1 MQAVLLLAA
10 GLVAAFLL
18 GSVPWGLVISQ
29 GIYHRDL
36 RSVGSGNVGTTN
48 AIRALGKVGGYM
60 VFVLDFAKGILSG
73 LVGMLC
79 AWCAAKQGWAVP
91 FDPVIWQ
98 QICLAACVLCCCLGH
113 VFSPWLH
120 FKGGKGIACSAGCL
134 GVAFGIVPLV
144 VLVII
149 FATVVF
155 FSKYVS
161 LGSVCCAV
169 AAAIMT
175 PVVYWGNPIA
185 IACIL
190 ATVAVIIWAHRENI
204 ARLRSGTERKI
215 GQRV

>member
-1 MQAVLLLAA
+1 MNSVIKLLLCVA
-10 GLVAAFLL
+10 GSYLV
-18 GSVPWGLVISQ
+18 GNISPATLI
-29 GIYHRDL
+29 GKAYGVDIKK
-36 RSVGSGNVGTTN
+36 VGSGNAGTTN
-48 AIRALGKVGGYM
+48 VLRTLGYGPAALTLVIDI
-60 VFVLDFAKGILSG
+60 LKGFLAVRIG
-73 LVGMLC
+73 LNAGNLLC
-79 AWCAAKQGWAVP
+79 GELCFLAV
-91 FDPVIWQ
+91 V
-98 QICLAACVLCCCLGH
+98 LGH
-113 VFSPWLH
+113 VYPVFFH

-185 IACIL
+185 IACIF